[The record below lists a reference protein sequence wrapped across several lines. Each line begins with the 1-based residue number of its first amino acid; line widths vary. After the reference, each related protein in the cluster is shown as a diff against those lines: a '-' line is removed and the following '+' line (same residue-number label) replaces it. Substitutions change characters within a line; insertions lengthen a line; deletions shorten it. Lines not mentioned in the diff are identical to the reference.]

1 MDAGENHSQG
11 SSEGTWNIQQ
21 QLLSACGTEAETG
34 SLKRSVILGYVPKVK
49 LEVLGLFTGRIS
61 AFSKGRGFGSP

>member
-34 SLKRSVILGYVPKVK
+34 SLKRSVTFGICAKSQ
-49 LEVLGLFTGRIS
+49 I
-61 AFSKGRGFGSP
+61 RGSGTFYWKDIGFL